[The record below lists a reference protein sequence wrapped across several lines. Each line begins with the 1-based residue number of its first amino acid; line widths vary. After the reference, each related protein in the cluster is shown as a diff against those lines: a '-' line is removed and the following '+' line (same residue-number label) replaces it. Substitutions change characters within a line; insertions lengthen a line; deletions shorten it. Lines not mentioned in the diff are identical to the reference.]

1 MSSPAVLGD
10 VESRFPRA
18 LTAHEQTQAS
28 TLLEDAWADL
38 QDDVVDLASRLS
50 VAPSPE
56 VEELH
61 RRTVRVL
68 AQAVG
73 RVLKNPWG
81 RKQESRSLDD
91 SQRSWTLDEAL
102 SSGALYFTDDELDS
116 LRSGDE
122 ETDPNPYSGKAFSV
136 MPS

>member
-1 MSSPAVLGD
+1 MTSPAVVGD
-10 VESRFPRA
+10 VEARFPRA
-18 LTAHEQTQAS
+18 LTAHEETLAG

-38 QDDVVDLASRLS
+38 QDAVSDLADRLGDP
-50 VAPSPE
+50 A
-56 VEELH
+56 LN
-61 RRTVRVL
+61 RKTIRVL
-68 AQAVG
+68 SQAVG

-81 RKQESRSLDD
+81 RKQESRVLDD

-102 SSGALYFTDDELDS
+102 AAGALYFTDDELDS

-122 ETDPNPYSGKAFSV
+122 ETDPNPYEGKAFSV